1 MNVLMLLEGVL
12 RRDNGQLIPAG
23 LMLYN
28 ALLPQRVV
36 LATELAPELVDHFL
50 KINKLTQHVKVIYE
64 VPFTVTAESM
74 GYRPELYVDP
84 SPERCAAA
92 MAKGITTLLFA
103 APKYQ
108 RPEWRPDRDRSQRP
122 WHEIVAELDKQADA
136 AAGDSRLVLDG
147 A

>member
-1 MNVLMLLEGVL
+1 MLLEGVL
-12 RRDNGQLIPAG
+12 RRDNGQLIPQG

-36 LATELAPELVDHFL
+36 LATELSPELVEHFL
-50 KINKLTQHVKVIYE
+50 KTNKLTKHVKVIYE
-64 VPFTVTAESM
+64 APFTVTAESI

-84 SPERCAAA
+84 SPVRCADA
-92 MAKGITTLLFA
+92 MARGITTLLFA

-108 RPEWRPDRDRSQRP
+108 RPEWRPDRDRGQRP
-122 WHEIVAELDKQADA
+122 WHEILDELDRQAEA
-136 AAGDSRLVLDG
+136 SARDSRLVLDE